1 MRVADYLMHRLA
13 HLGIRQVFF
22 LPGGGAMH
30 LNDALGRHPD
40 LTPVLC
46 LTEQAA
52 GIAAE
57 AAGKYLSGP
66 AACLTTS
73 GPGATNAVT
82 AVLGAWLDSTPVFFL
97 SGQVKS
103 ADLKAGTKLRMRG
116 VQEADIVSIVSSITK
131 AAVTL
136 TDPASVAETFDHLEH
151 AALTGRRGP
160 VWLDVPL
167 DVQAAEIDPDTLPR
181 ARHDVRAGPAP
192 ADLLPAARQTL
203 ALLQSARRPALIAGA
218 GIRMAGAAQEFQR
231 LYETTRIPVLPTWL
245 GMDLIADDHPLYAGR
260 PGSIA
265 PRYANFT
272 LQNADC
278 LVILG
283 ARLDMAMT
291 AYDHAR
297 FAPQAQ
303 KIVVEIDPAEIAK
316 LEMPIAL
323 PVVADV
329 GAFLQALHT
338 ALDEAPAQTLPG
350 YDDWLA
356 RIAGWKARYPLLR
369 PEHADDRQGI
379 SLYTFT
385 DCLSERLTGED
396 LIAPGSSGFASELF
410 LLNLRLKAGQRCF
423 HNRGTG
429 SMGFGLPAAIGAC
442 LASGGRRTI
451 CVEGDGGFQMNAQ
464 ELATLAR
471 ENLPVKCFVVNN
483 RGYASIRASQ
493 SANFG
498 RLTGA
503 DATSGLKLPDL
514 SRLAA
519 AYDVPY
525 TRIER
530 HADLKTHLNDILT
543 TPGPLLCELVA
554 QADEARIPRVM
565 TRLNVQGQ
573 PESSPLEDLY
583 PFLDR
588 EELRANMEC
597 E

>member
-13 HLGIRQVFF
+13 RLGIRQVFF

-30 LNDALGRHPD
+30 LDDALGRHPD

-57 AAGKYLSGP
+57 AAGKYRAGP

-82 AVLGAWLDSTPVFFL
+82 AVLGAWLDSTPVFFI
-97 SGQVKS
+97 SGQVKR
-103 ADLKAGTKLRMRG
+103 ADLKAGTNLRMLG
-116 VQEADIVSIVSSITK
+116 VQEADIVAIVSSITK

-136 TDPASVAETFDHLEH
+136 TDPARVAETFDRLEH

-167 DVQAAEIDPDTLPR
+167 DVQAAEIDPGTLPR
-181 ARHDVRAGPAP
+181 MRHDAP
-192 ADLLPAARQTL
+192 AEQDPRPAALQTL
-203 ALLQSARRPALIAGA
+203 ALLRAARRPAFIAGA
-218 GIRMAGAAQEFQR
+218 GIRMAGAAQAFQQ
-231 LYETTRIPVLPTWL
+231 LYETAQIPVLPTWL
-245 GMDLIADDHPLYAGR
+245 GMDLIADAHPLHAGR
-260 PGSIA
+260 PGAIA

-278 LVILG
+278 LVVLG

-297 FAPQAQ
+297 FAPRAQ
-303 KIVVEIDPAEIAK
+303 KVVVEIDPAEIAK
-316 LEMPIAL
+316 LKMPIAL
-323 PVVADV
+323 PVAADA
-329 GAFLQALHT
+329 GAFIRALNEALAQT
-338 ALDEAPAQTLPG
+338 ALPDYG
-350 YDDWLA
+350 GWLA
-356 RIAGWKARYPLLR
+356 RVAGWKARYPLLR
-369 PEHADDRQGI
+369 PEHADDRQGV
-379 SLYTFT
+379 SLYVFT
-385 DCLSERLTGED
+385 DRLSSLLAGDD

-442 LASGGRRTI
+442 LASGKKRTI

-471 ENLPVKCFVVNN
+471 EHLPVKCFVVNN

-503 DATSGLKLPDL
+503 DESSGLRLPDL

-519 AYDVPY
+519 AYGVPY
-525 TRIER
+525 ARIEK
-530 HADLKTHLNDILT
+530 HAGLENALADILNAE
-543 TPGPLLCELVA
+543 GPILCELA
-554 QADEARIPRVM
+554 ARTDEARIPRVM
-565 TRLNVQGQ
+565 TRLDARGL
-573 PESSPLEDLY
+573 PETSPLEDLY

-588 EELRANMEC
+588 EELRANMEA